1 MEIPENL
8 SEQESQVIDT
18 LRVDEDQLNSTE
30 KETRKQAECTKWRDE
45 RSFRFTVS
53 RFHLIS
59 KRQRNHE
66 NFADTLLNPK
76 PVASKYL
83 EHGKKY
89 EPVALVEYE

>member
-1 MEIPENL
+1 MEIPENR
-8 SEQESQVIDT
+8 SEQELQLIDS
-18 LRVDEDQLNSTE
+18 LRVDEDQLNTTE
-30 KETRKQAECTKWRDE
+30 KETRKQAGCTKWRDE
-45 RSFRFTVS
+45 RSFQFTAS
-53 RFHLIS
+53 KFHLIS

-89 EPVALVEYE
+89 EPV